1 MRPPTRESTYIDTP
15 YRLVSLAVSTV
26 IALVTVTCAHSP
38 DDGELVGDPVTE
50 ETRDRIDRQKHEVTD
65 ALASFIQD
73 TDREVCQSDQDRR
86 MAQKVR
92 QAMSEAYLELTRAV
106 EKSERAARTEDPGTA
121 PSPGVDQ
128 GDRQIVWI
136 SHDETADESVP
147 QLHWQCLET
156 AEHPECVESTANSV
170 ARLLYRDKI
179 GGHSLQTSQVAD
191 VLSVLAEDIDWA
203 LGRAGNNRATDPE
216 RLIRQGC
223 AGGASPLADH
233 IRRNADDP
241 SIAAIRADIAG
252 QYSSFCT
259 GLAATYD
266 DVIATLRGQLEQSLI
281 SRRCE
286 LDDWEAL

>member
-1 MRPPTRESTYIDTP
+1 MRPPTRESTYVDTH
-15 YRLVSLAVSTV
+15 YRLVSLAASIV
-26 IALVTVTCAHSP
+26 IVMVTVTCAHSP

-73 TDREVCQSDQDRR
+73 TDREVCQSDRDRR
-86 MAQKVR
+86 MAQRVR

-106 EKSERAARTEDPGTA
+106 EQSEQAARTEDPGTA
-121 PSPGVDQ
+121 PSPTVDQ

-136 SHDETADESVP
+136 SHGETADESAP

-156 AEHPECVESTANSV
+156 AEHPECVGATANSV

-179 GGHSLQTSQVAD
+179 GGHSLRTSQVAD
-191 VLSVLAEDIDWA
+191 MLSVLAEDIEWA
-203 LGRAGNNRATDPE
+203 LGRAGDNRAADPE

-233 IRRNADDP
+233 IQRNADDP
-241 SIAAIRADIAG
+241 SIAEIRADITG
-252 QYSSFCT
+252 QHSSFCT

-266 DVIATLRGQLEQSLI
+266 DVIATLRGQLEQYLI

-286 LDDWEAL
+286 LDNWEAL